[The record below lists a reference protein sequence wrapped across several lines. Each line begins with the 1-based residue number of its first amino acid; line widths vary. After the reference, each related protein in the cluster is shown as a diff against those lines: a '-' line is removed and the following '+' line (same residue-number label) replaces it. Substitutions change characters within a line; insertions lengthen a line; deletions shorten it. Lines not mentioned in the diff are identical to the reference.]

1 MDATIWECDYH
12 ERVYMWMNKVSW
24 LMSFKE
30 SKIDSMNDWAQ
41 CTLQG
46 KIKSEEFP
54 CQAGLTIIG

>member
-12 ERVYMWMNKVSW
+12 ERVYMWMNKVAW

-46 KIKSEEFP
+46 KIKSEESP
-54 CQAGLTIIG
+54 CKQD